1 MGEPVAPHP
10 SQHSGETIDLG
21 RYLAAIPIIFKK
33 GLGCMSS
40 RQPRSRHRRTAVVAA
55 VVAVIVGISTLTACS
70 TALPSSSPASDP
82 SSEVDASAAWPR
94 ELTMFDNAGEE
105 VTQSFASAPE
115 RVVVVGQNL
124 AELMIAFGLE
134 DRIVGVG
141 YLDGADSY
149 YKEELA
155 TLPHLSDQVPSAEAV
170 LGLNPDLILSMS
182 FAMTDENLG
191 TISTWNDRGVP
202 VITADNYT
210 IGRDLDSYFADIRNL
225 GAAFDISEG
234 TDEYIA
240 AEQKLLDEIS
250 VVSQTAKDKPN
261 VLLVASGGANK
272 LTYNY
277 YSPSLGLVD
286 EMVQAAGGTYVE
298 VSEDEYAEMSAETI
312 IKANP
317 DVIVM
322 TQFQKSS
329 AETEKDNLLGDSRL
343 GGVTAIA
350 EGRVM
355 LLDYSTSVRGTPHL
369 GEVTRN
375 LAEFLH
381 PELDFQ

>member
-1 MGEPVAPHP
+1 
-10 SQHSGETIDLG
+10 
-21 RYLAAIPIIFKK
+21 
-33 GLGCMSS
+33 
-40 RQPRSRHRRTAVVAA
+40 
-55 VVAVIVGISTLTACS
+55 
-70 TALPSSSPASDP
+70 
-82 SSEVDASAAWPR
+82 
-94 ELTMFDNAGEE
+94 MFDNAGKEL
-105 VTQSFASAPE
+105 TQTLASAPK
-115 RVVVVGQNL
+115 RVVIVGQNL

-149 YKEELA
+149 YKDELA
-155 TLPHLSDQVPSAEAV
+155 KLPHLSDQVPSAEAV
-170 LGLNPDLILSMS
+170 LGLNPDVILSMS

-191 TISTWNDRGVP
+191 TVSTWNDRGVS

-210 IGRDLDSYFADIRNL
+210 IGRDLESYFADIRNL
-225 GAAFDISEG
+225 GTAFDVSDK
-234 TDEYIA
+234 TDAYIA
-240 AEQKLLDEIS
+240 TEQKTLEEIS
-250 VVSQTAKDKPN
+250 AVSQTAKDKPS

-286 EMVQAAGGTYVE
+286 EMVQTAGGTYVE
-298 VSEDEYAEMSAETI
+298 VSKDEYAEMSAETI

-329 AETEKDNLLGDSRL
+329 AEAEKDKLLGDGRL
-343 GGVTAIA
+343 SGVTAIA
-350 EGRVM
+350 EGQVM
-355 LLDYSTSVRGTPHL
+355 LLDYATSVRGTPHL
-369 GEVTRN
+369 GELTRS